1 MDKHYYLV
9 FLVAFTII
17 LPFSQQ
23 TLSNYEKFGMGL
35 ACINSSAYLPVY
47 MIQLAVLGL
56 FLGLQG
62 IGVLAA
68 ETMVI
73 GVSAI
78 QTIYA

>member
-1 MDKHYYLV
+1 MDKHNCLV
-9 FLVAFTII
+9 FLVVFAII
-17 LPFSQQ
+17 LPLSQQ
-23 TLSNYEKFGMGL
+23 TLSNYQKFGMGL

-62 IGVLAA
+62 IGVFAA
-68 ETMVI
+68 EAMVI
-73 GVSAI
+73 SVSAM

>member
-1 MDKHYYLV
+1 MDKLV
-9 FLVAFTII
+9 FLVAFTIT

-23 TLSNYEKFGMGL
+23 TTLSNYEKFGMGL
-35 ACINSSAYLPVY
+35 SCINSSAYLPVY

-73 GVSAI
+73 GVSAM